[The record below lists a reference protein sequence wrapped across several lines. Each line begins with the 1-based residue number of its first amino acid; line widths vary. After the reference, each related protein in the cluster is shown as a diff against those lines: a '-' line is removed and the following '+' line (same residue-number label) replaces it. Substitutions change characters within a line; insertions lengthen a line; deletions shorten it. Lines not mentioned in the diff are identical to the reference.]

1 MQSLS
6 STFRGMALKADSRA
20 RAPQKNNVQ
29 TRRAIVTKASVVA
42 EPASLDVKS
51 VDGKSAGTAALSLKV
66 ASPETAN
73 GLVHRYVVMVRQ
85 NMRQVRI
92 LLIALPRA
100 SSVALRRVEVFSSRL
115 SPCDPSRRRFRDCR
129 RLPSIAVARASH
141 ILFAYTHVQGNAST
155 LTRGEVRGGGAKPY
169 KQKGT
174 GNARIGTKR
183 TPLRPGGG
191 ISFGPKPRDWSIT
204 MNKKEKRLALATA
217 IQSAAE
223 DMIVVE
229 DFAQDMSEIKTKGLV
244 AKLEAVG
251 ANPTEEKTLLIV
263 SEPSENVYMSGR
275 NVEFLAI
282 NVANAVQVY
291 DVLGASK
298 VVIEKS
304 ALEYINEYYGSD

>member
-1 MQSLS
+1 M
-6 STFRGMALKADSRA
+6 
-20 RAPQKNNVQ
+20 
-29 TRRAIVTKASVVA
+29 TKASVVA

-51 VDGKSAGTAALSLKV
+51 VDGKSAGTAALSLRV
-66 ASPETAN
+66 ADPDTSK

-85 NMRQVRI
+85 NMR
-92 LLIALPRA
+92 
-100 SSVALRRVEVFSSRL
+100 
-115 SPCDPSRRRFRDCR
+115 
-129 RLPSIAVARASH
+129 
-141 ILFAYTHVQGNAST
+141 QGNAST

-229 DFAQDMSEIKTKGLV
+229 DFAGQMSEVKTKNLLSQ
-244 AKLEAVG
+244 LEAVG
-251 ANPTEEKTLLIV
+251 ANPMEEKTLLILN
-263 SEPSENVYMSGR
+263 EPSENVYLSGR
-275 NVEFLAI
+275 NMEFLAI
-282 NVANAVQVY
+282 NIANAVQVY

-298 VVIEKS
+298 IVVEKS
-304 ALEYINEYYGSD
+304 ALEYINEYYGSSE